1 MNNIRQHSTTFDNI
15 RQRWFLIIFLLGSL
29 PTANFAQLLFEPMER
44 PSGKQQIYEKTY
56 IDKWSENSQILEI
69 QRINLASLAKVA
81 KDGVFKVKLEVFPNP
96 TGSGKVS
103 IQYDVIKSG
112 EYTMEL
118 YNSNGIIIQQI
129 FKNKLME
136 IGQHSIEVPSD
147 NSEGLHYVVLKG
159 QDIIKR
165 IPILIKNS

>member
-1 MNNIRQHSTTFDNI
+1 MCGSRSNTGFYTGGNPIFIRFSAYTTSGQYLYAIKPVSVIRNYWSLNDPSTKDA
-15 RQRWFLIIFLLGSL
+15 LI
-29 PTANFAQLLFEPMER
+29 
-44 PSGKQQIYEKTY
+44 
-56 IDKWSENSQILEI
+56 SE
-69 QRINLASLAKVA
+69 
-81 KDGVFKVKLEVFPNP
+81 VKLEVFPNP

-165 IPILIKNS
+165 TPILIKN